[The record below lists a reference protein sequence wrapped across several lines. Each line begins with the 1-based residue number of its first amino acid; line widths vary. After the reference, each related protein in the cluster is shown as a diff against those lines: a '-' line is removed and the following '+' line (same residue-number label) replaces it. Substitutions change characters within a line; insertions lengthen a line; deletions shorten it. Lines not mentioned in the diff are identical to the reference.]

1 MHFIAVYDQ
10 FTDRSLRVGTV
21 YSNAKPVGT
30 VSRSI
35 TPVKGLLNMMN
46 VVLQQFY
53 MGAGT
58 HNTDAQRSEPAF
70 SGAVVANFKALDP
83 NVTLVMNRQYAA
95 SAIRNQ
101 MLCIEDGRLARIAS
115 KSNVSI
121 RCVARCLDGEALF
134 VDSTRTLTVLPART
148 VSAAC

>member
-1 MHFIAVYDQ
+1 MMHFIAVNHQ
-10 FTDRSLRVGTV
+10 FTDRSPGVCTV
-21 YSNAKPVGT
+21 HSYTKPVRA
-30 VSRSI
+30 VPRSI
-35 TPVKGLLNMMN
+35 TPIKRLLNMMD

-70 SGAVVANFKALDP
+70 GGAVVANFKALDP

-121 RCVARCLDGEALF
+121 RCVARCLDGEAL
-134 VDSTRTLTVLPART
+134 
-148 VSAAC
+148 C